1 MNRLKNWHRWISCL
15 NIVFFVCL
23 GLTLAIA
30 PAFNEVRAA
39 SAVNIGAGD
48 ALTDL
53 EALVEALPNS
63 ALRNANNREALL
75 NKIDAVINQV
85 ESGAYNGAINK
96 LESDIKDKVWKWI
109 SASEQAELIEGIEVA
124 IAAIK
129 NASQTTVSTLY
140 GKVAGA
146 DAGND
151 SWVWKGLPYAKP
163 PVGALRWKAPQDPE
177 PWQGIRFSTD
187 TFTPATQPV
196 MSKVWIPA
204 NQITGSEDCLYVNVF
219 RPKADFKNLPVYIW
233 IHGGSN
239 YFGGAQNYDGS
250 ILANKHN
257 MVVVVI
263 QYRLGPLGW
272 FYHPALNPEGTPED
286 KSGNFGTLDTIQ
298 ALKWVHGNIA
308 AFGGNPNNVTVAGQ
322 SAGGGNTFSIMISPL
337 ATGLFH
343 RAMPVSGVLYGSPTA
358 TCLAQAKANISQL
371 LVNDGTCVDLTAANA
386 YQAAMTDAQL
396 RDYLM
401 SKTGYEI
408 MRARMNS
415 RGSID
420 SISPRID
427 GVVIPNAPA
436 TLFAS
441 GNYNKVP
448 IMLGTTQ
455 WEFKDF
461 VPLYYPTKT
470 TSTGKTWFD
479 VYNVL
484 DGLLAFEDVFATN
497 PDKATY
503 EAYALP
509 TSHSWSDNI
518 ANVAKSLKSHQ
529 DNVYLWSFRWGGI
542 GSGPHGYDF
551 IFGPAHATD
560 IPFWFGWDRDVFGY
574 AFINDPALPYYNKP
588 GRVALQED
596 MMAYLG
602 QFAATGNPNASGSGL
617 PVWAQWSDSPGA
629 PNCMSLNG
637 TFTDAIVNMINWP
650 LP

>member
-1 MNRLKNWHRWISCL
+1 MKKKNVCSVRLSVIGVACIL
-15 NIVFFVCL
+15 CL
-23 GLTLAIA
+23 GLSFVAA
-30 PAFNEVRAA
+30 PAVKTAQAA
-39 SAVNIGAGD
+39 TAVNIGAED
-48 ALTDL
+48 ALTQL
-53 EALVEALPNS
+53 ENLIAALPDSND
-63 ALRNANNREALL
+63 RKTLL
-75 NKIDAVINQV
+75 NKIDAVFDQIDDG
-85 ESGAYNGAINK
+85 EYTGAINK
-96 LESDIKDKVWKWI
+96 MKNDVKPKIMKWV
-109 SASEQAELIEGIEVA
+109 SASQQQALLDSADIV
-124 IAAIK
+124 IAAIA
-129 NASQTTVSTLY
+129 NASQTTVATLY
-140 GKVAGA
+140 GRVAGA

-163 PVGALRWKAPQDPE
+163 PVGELRWKAPQDPE
-177 PWQGIRFSTD
+177 PWMGVRHSTD
-187 TFTPATQPV
+187 KFTPAVQPV

-204 NQITGSEDCLYVNVF
+204 NQIIGSEDCLYINVF
-219 RPKADFKNLPVYIW
+219 RPKTNGKNLPVYIW

-250 ILANKHN
+250 ILASKHN
-257 MVVVVI
+257 MVVVII

-286 KSGNFGTLDTIQ
+286 KSGNYGTLDTIQ
-298 ALKWVHGNIA
+298 VLKWVHGNIT
-308 AFGGNPNNVTVAGQ
+308 AFGGNPDNVTVAGQ
-322 SAGGGNTFSIMISPL
+322 SAGAGNTFSILASPL

-371 LVNDGTCVDLTAANA
+371 LVNDGTCADLTAADA
-386 YQAAMTDAQL
+386 YQAAMTNAQL

-401 SKTGYEI
+401 GKTGYEI
-408 MRARMNS
+408 ERARMNS

-427 GVVIPNAPA
+427 GVVIPDAPA
-436 TLFAS
+436 NLFAS

-448 IMLGTTQ
+448 VMLGTTQ
-455 WEFKDF
+455 WEYKDF
-461 VPLYYPTKT
+461 LPLYYPTKA

-479 VYNVL
+479 VYKVL
-484 DGLLAFEDVFATN
+484 DGLLAFEAVFAI
-497 PDKATY
+497 PGDKATY
-503 EAYALP
+503 EAYAYNG
-509 TSHSWSDNI
+509 SHPWTDRI
-518 ANVAKSLKSHQ
+518 ANVAKSLKAQQ
-529 DNVYLWSFRWGGI
+529 DDVYFWLFKWGGI

-617 PVWAQWSDSPGA
+617 PVWAQWSDTPGA
-629 PNCMSLNG
+629 LNCMSFDG
-637 TFTDAIVNMINWP
+637 TFTDAVVNMINWS